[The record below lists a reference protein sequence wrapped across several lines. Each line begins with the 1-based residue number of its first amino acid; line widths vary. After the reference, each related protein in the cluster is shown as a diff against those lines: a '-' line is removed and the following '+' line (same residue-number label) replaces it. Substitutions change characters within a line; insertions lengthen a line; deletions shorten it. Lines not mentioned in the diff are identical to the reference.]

1 MGSGRLTD
9 PEALEGFRKENLLDE
24 RSAPCS
30 KELGNLVPATLE
42 GLTLLGAEGKVGLVS
57 AVRAWVPTSG
67 MGGCLEKEAHHVL
80 GRELRALPHS

>member
-1 MGSGRLTD
+1 M
-9 PEALEGFRKENLLDE
+9 
-24 RSAPCS
+24 
-30 KELGNLVPATLE
+30 
-42 GLTLLGAEGKVGLVS
+42 LGAEGKVGLVS